1 VRPDGVGS
9 TQWRSVEPIR
19 VLHFSS
25 APKPWQAPDRKGDL
39 EMVWWE
45 VFLGSQV
52 AGLGELGAP
61 GGTFGGF

>member
-1 VRPDGVGS
+1 MN
-9 TQWRSVEPIR
+9 EPIR

-61 GGTFGGF
+61 EGTFGGF